1 MREEEEEDEWIEG
14 ERTNLC
20 DRMAGRKG
28 EEEEATGNGGRIDDR
43 QTVLLSKGARKIIP
57 KFNLLGT
64 CVLHIECINWF
75 VAM

>member
-1 MREEEEEDEWIEG
+1 
-14 ERTNLC
+14 
-20 DRMAGRKG
+20 MAGRKG
-28 EEEEATGNGGRIDDR
+28 DEQEATGNGGRIDDR